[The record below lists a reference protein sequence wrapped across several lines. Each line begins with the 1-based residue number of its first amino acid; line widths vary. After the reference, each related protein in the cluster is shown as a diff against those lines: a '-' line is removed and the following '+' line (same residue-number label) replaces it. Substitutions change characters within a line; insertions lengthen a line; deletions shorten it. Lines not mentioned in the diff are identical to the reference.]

1 MIQPPPKSTRS
12 DTSFPFTTLFRT
24 TTFDFGWGVVNRG
37 KEDHMRPPRI
47 KRVLVTGG
55 AGFIGSHL
63 CDRLL
68 GLGHRVLCL
77 DNFATGSEENVAHLG
92 GNPRFEMLRH
102 DVTEP
107 LQVDIDEIYNLAC
120 PASPVHYQRDPVH
133 TVKTCVIGA
142 VNMLALAKRR

>member
-24 TTFDFGWGVVNRG
+24 TTFDFGWGLVNRG

-77 DNFATGSEENVAHLG
+77 DTFATGSEENVAHLRSEE
-92 GNPRFEMLRH
+92 NTSELPSPMRTSDAVL
-102 DVTEP
+102 P
-107 LQVDIDEIYNLAC
+107 LKKETTTKLH
-120 PASPVHYQRDPVH
+120 S
-133 TVKTCVIGA
+133 T
-142 VNMLALAKRR
+142 